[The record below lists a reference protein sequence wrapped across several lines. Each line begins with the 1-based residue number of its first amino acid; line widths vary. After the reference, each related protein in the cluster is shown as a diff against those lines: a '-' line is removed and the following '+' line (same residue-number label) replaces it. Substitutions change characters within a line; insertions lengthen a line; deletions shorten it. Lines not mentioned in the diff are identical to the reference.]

1 MNINLFRW
9 RHLKIL
15 PGSQQKLTSPLQQ
28 GPRKLPHVARR
39 SLRPPFGTLSSVSER
54 TSKAREESI
63 EGSSVSAEQESGCHR
78 ALRCLI
84 FIGLWLGF
92 LAALALTIVGVWT
105 RCRNCLTVG
114 VILAI
119 VCLGVAIHNCLRRG
133 EALPSI
139 PIYLEGDSHLS
150 LDCEALDVSK
160 SEDGLAEV
168 EMQAGREMEGG
179 IASKCSSLNGGIPV
193 LSRTVTAYPEE
204 NGGVVK
210 GDEARKSGR
219 TTLDV
224 EAGLAHILRPR
235 RHRESAFAG
244 LTRAIITT
252 LMRAGRG
259 SSGGGGNGGFHHAPR
274 NAWNSNFEGHI
285 GWQSALARPDPFYST
300 AYYR

>member
-1 MNINLFRW
+1 
-9 RHLKIL
+9 
-15 PGSQQKLTSPLQQ
+15 
-28 GPRKLPHVARR
+28 LPHVAHR
-39 SLRPPFGTLSSVSER
+39 SLHPLSSTLSTVGEG
-54 TSKAREESI
+54 TSKAREESA
-63 EGSSVSAEQESGCHR
+63 EGSSVSAEQASGCHK

-84 FIGLWLGF
+84 FAGLWLGF
-92 LAALALTIVGVWT
+92 LAALALTMVGVWT

-150 LDCEALDVSK
+150 LDCEAFEVSK
-160 SEDGLAEV
+160 SEEEVAEV
-168 EMQAGREMEGG
+168 ETRADREMEGEG
-179 IASKCSSLNGGIPV
+179 TSKCSSLNGGV
-193 LSRTVTAYPEE
+193 LTPSRTATTNQEG
-204 NGGVVK
+204 NGDVIRR
-210 GDEARKSGR
+210 DEARKSGR
-219 TTLDV
+219 ATLDV
-224 EAGLAHILRPR
+224 EAGLTHILRPR
-235 RHRESAFAG
+235 RHRESAFSG

-252 LMRAGRG
+252 LTRAGRG
-259 SSGGGGNGGFHHAPR
+259 GGGGGGSGGFHHAPR